1 MKNMSETSKNFVG
14 LILDIWKRVSF
25 HLAVFAL
32 AFLFHRKCQPFF
44 SFFQFCNPNCGKIM
58 KMYLQPIFTCVG
70 EGARY
75 IQWQFNPLT
84 LPTLGPKLQFFGYLN
99 FAFNIC
105 FKYVYQSFFTESK
118 YLKNIT
124 NTLKSQ
130 FESLPLKNNKFPKA

>member
-1 MKNMSETSKNFVG
+1 MKNMSETSKNSVG

-44 SFFQFCNPNCGKIM
+44 SFFQLCNPNCGKIM
-58 KMYLQPIFTCVG
+58 KMYLQHALVKVPDN
-70 EGARY
+70 
-75 IQWQFNPLT
+75 IQWQFNPPT
-84 LPTLGPKLQFFGYLN
+84 HPTLGPKLQFFGYLN

-105 FKYVYQSFFTESK
+105 FKYVFMFFFTASK